1 MAGPRIISSIRKPKK
16 VVERNITLLG
26 NLMTYLLAEPEV
38 FNSLPNDFELVILPD
53 DDPEIRLYNLRLLDA
68 LEKQGKPIVFV
79 RMKAS
84 RNVNLRK
91 SRPNLYVP
99 LAV

>member
-1 MAGPRIISSIRKPKK
+1 MAGPRMTNSFRKPKK

-53 DDPEIRLYNLRLLDA
+53 DDPEIRLYNLGLLDA

-84 RNVNLRK
+84 RNVNFK
-91 SRPNLYVP
+91 KARPSLYVP
-99 LAV
+99 LAI